1 MQKAALFIALLVVSA
16 GCFKIDDAKYEN
28 EYFKNVS
35 ERIQEAK
42 KTGEDALTPVA
53 ASAGITT
60 AVLTP
65 AVTAAAAKP
74 APSPAA
80 VKAVKKKPA
89 VKELNISADNMKFAV
104 EDKMAVFS
112 GNVIIKAAGATVH
125 ADRLKSKDYKKSAE
139 ADGDVRVFYKE
150 YGLNLESKKMSYS
163 NGLNVITVSEKVKA
177 KKAAAD
183 GNTIVIYCDEADFD
197 TVKNE
202 ITEEK
207 IKSRVRMEYQDIT
220 AFADRVVYNDE
231 KKELELTGKP
241 VFKRKK
247 SLFLSDRAVI
257 DTDTKK
263 IKLQDN
269 IWSKIY
275 YTDAEKARK
284 EAEKYETP

>member
-1 MQKAALFIALLVVSA
+1 MQKAALFIALLVITA

-42 KTGEDALTPVA
+42 KTGEDGLTPVPTTVVSLPA
-53 ASAGITT
+53 A
-60 AVLTP
+60 VTP
-65 AVTAAAAKP
+65 AVTAVK
-74 APSPAA
+74 PSPSPSPVAA
-80 VKAVKKKPA
+80 KKKPTI
-89 VKELNISADNMKFAV
+89 KELNISADNMKFAV

-112 GNVIIKAAGATVH
+112 GNVIIKAAGALVH

-202 ITEEK
+202 ITAEK

-220 AFADRVVYNDE
+220 AFADKVVYNDE

>member
-1 MQKAALFIALLVVSA
+1 MRKAALFIALLVVSA

-42 KTGEDALTPVA
+42 KTGEDAVTPVPATA
-53 ASAGITT
+53 ATT
-60 AVLTP
+60 PAVLTP
-65 AVTAAAAKP
+65 AVTAAAVQ
-74 APSPAA
+74 PSPSPVAA
-80 VKAVKKKPA
+80 KKKPTI
-89 VKELNISADNMKFAV
+89 KELNISADNMKFAV

-112 GNVIIKAAGATVH
+112 GNVIIKGAGATVH
-125 ADRLKSKDYKKSAE
+125 ADRLKSRDYKKSAE

-150 YGLNLESKKMSYS
+150 YGLNLESKKMYYA
-163 NGLNVITVSEKVKA
+163 NGLNVITVSDKVKA
-177 KKAAAD
+177 QKAAAD
-183 GNTIVIYCDEADFD
+183 GNTITIYCDKADFD

-202 ITEEK
+202 ITAEK